1 MTRIDIYLGHA
12 GHALAID
19 GRALELPQQGV
30 SEEALDGLF
39 QRVVQELPGRLVRR
53 SARVW
58 LSGAIARPFVF
69 GPLDGLKRWSEVLAM
84 ARVRAAEATGLAEPC
99 EVTVEDWPAP
109 RATLAVAV
117 EAWLPLALET
127 MAKRHGI
134 RLSSIRPWWAAAAEH
149 LRAKHKD
156 GKLTALVDT
165 DALIAL
171 AWQGDAV
178 ESASAYVPL
187 PETEAAGALL
197 TRLALTHGIAAD
209 RVPRLRFN
217 AACESGDASVPFAD
231 ADREAA
237 E

>member
-12 GHALAID
+12 GHALSVD
-19 GRALELPQQGV
+19 GQPLASRQQGL
-30 SEEALDGLF
+30 SEDALDGLF
-39 QRVVQELPGRLVRR
+39 QRAVQEVPGRLARR

-69 GPLDGLKRWSEVLAM
+69 GPLEGLKRWNEVLAL
-84 ARVRAAEATGLAEPC
+84 ARARAADATGLAEPC

-117 EAWLPLALET
+117 EAWLPVTLET
-127 MAKRHGI
+127 VAKRHGI

-178 ESASAYVPL
+178 ASASAYVPL
-187 PETEAAGALL
+187 PETEEAGALL

-209 RVPRLRFN
+209 RVPRLTFN
-217 AACESGDASVPFAD
+217 AAGVSGDATLPFAD
-231 ADREAA
+231 ADREAD